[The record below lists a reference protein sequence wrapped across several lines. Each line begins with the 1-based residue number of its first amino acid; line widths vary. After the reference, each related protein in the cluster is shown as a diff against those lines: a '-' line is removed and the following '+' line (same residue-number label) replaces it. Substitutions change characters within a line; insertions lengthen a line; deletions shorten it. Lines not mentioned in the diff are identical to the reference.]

1 MKKMKMYK
9 VALFFKPKGKVTQ
22 TSSPIYTSSQEKAI
36 AMYKKQVILKPEQ
49 KKDFKFIAFRAD

>member
-9 VALFFKPKGKVTQ
+9 VALFNKKKEKVVKTRTVYAYTEAGAVNSFKN
-22 TSSPIYTSSQEKAI
+22 I
-36 AMYKKQVILKPEQ
+36 VILKPEQ